1 MIVLSYLRIKSF
13 YRREVMKKGI
23 GYIRVS
29 TDKQNLDLQE
39 DSLKTAGC
47 YKIFQDIASGVKSDR
62 PGLADC
68 LNYMREGDTLVVW
81 KSDRLGRSTVDLL
94 NIIDELRQRNIGF
107 KSLTEDLFD
116 TTTSNGRLVFG
127 IFALLAEH
135 ERDRI
140 RERTMAGLAS
150 ARARGRKGGRPKAL
164 SDEKKALVFQ
174 ALQNRNQTV
183 MQIAKAIGVGE
194 ATIYRYQKELKEQ
207 GLLSWAK

>member
-1 MIVLSYLRIKSF
+1 MGKY
-13 YRREVMKKGI
+13 I

-29 TDKQNLDLQE
+29 TDKQNLELQE
-39 DSLKTAGC
+39 DSLKAAGC
-47 YKIFQDIASGVKSDR
+47 YKIFKDIASGAKSER
-62 PGLADC
+62 LGLADC

>member
-1 MIVLSYLRIKSF
+1 MGKH
-13 YRREVMKKGI
+13 I

-29 TDKQNLDLQE
+29 RSNQNLELQE
-39 DSLKTAGC
+39 DSLKRAGC
-47 YKIFQDIASGVKSDR
+47 YKIFKDVASGKNSDR
-62 PGLADC
+62 PGLSEC
-68 LNYMREGDTLVVW
+68 LDYIRENDTLVVW

-94 NIIDELRQRNIGF
+94 NIVDDLRKRNIGF

-116 TTTSNGRLVFG
+116 TTSSNGRLVFG

-164 SDEKKALVFQ
+164 TGEKKALAFE

-183 MQIAKAIGVGE
+183 KQIAKAIGVGE

-207 GLLSWAK
+207 GKLIWAK

>member
-1 MIVLSYLRIKSF
+1 
-13 YRREVMKKGI
+13 MKKCI